1 MYCYQNSKYSLV
13 KMRIIVYIYY
23 NIKPLLVKYLFYCAK
38 KSKNIQAVTQ
48 LQYNIYRQPTQ
59 SVFHMKEK

>member
-13 KMRIIVYIYY
+13 KMRIIVYIY
-23 NIKPLLVKYLFYCAK
+23 IKLLLVIFLFYYAK

-48 LQYNIYRQPTQ
+48 LQYNIYRQQTQ
-59 SVFHMKEK
+59 SVLHMKEK